1 VRDIYSQIF
10 YLKRFIQFQHLTAL
24 AMFFC
29 SLTVANAALTIGA
42 SSNGYPYELT
52 DGTIR

>member
-1 VRDIYSQIF
+1 MARRQYFTVLATFF
-10 YLKRFIQFQHLTAL
+10 Y
-24 AMFFC
+24 
-29 SLTVANAALTIGA
+29 SLTVANAAWTIGA